1 MCSSDLF
8 EGKLATT
15 EKNILLYEWSN
26 YINSS
31 VLIWTILTL
40 YYLWRGLSYFDIA
53 LVQSVGAIATAVL
66 EIPTGWISDR
76 CGHHIVLKIASF
88 SRLVAIVTLTFANSF
103 LLMVASELFFS
114 LASASQSGAGS
125 AFLFEATNANSG
137 MDRKNGAYALILSKM
152 TGTQSI
158 IRITVR
164 LIAPVLFS
172 INPLIPFVI
181 SIFVYFLGL
190 LVTLE
195 FKENDVSPNRR
206 NNCLPEEDG
215 FIRTRTS
222 KLNLK
227 ENVQTFFQELIKIVK
242 TNIFISLCTVSAI
255 SLILV
260 SNYSQFIAPNLTS
273 MGFDIKFLGIVT
285 AAASLGE
292 FFGSRLTAKIVKTLK
307 NSYKKSAEDIIAF
320 SGNVEFLVI
329 LAILSVIAILM
340 LCAGLIPSIY
350 VCIFTYVA
358 INLFSTTLSI
368 LINNQMNL
376 IAEENNRATLLSV
389 SNQIEEI
396 ASVVSDPLIGIALD
410 FSGFG
415 TTYVG
420 LGCITLVVIALIFTI
435 HYRKYR

>member
-1 MCSSDLF
+1 MF

-76 CGHHIVLKIASF
+76 HGHHIVLKIASF
-88 SRLVAIVTLTFANSF
+88 SRLAAIVTLTFANSF
-103 LLMVASELFFS
+103 LLMVVSELFFS

-125 AFLFEATNANSG
+125 AFLFEATSANSG

-181 SIFVYFLGL
+181 SIFIYFLGL

-206 NNCLPEEDG
+206 NNCLPEEDK
-215 FIRTRTS
+215 FIRTRAS

-227 ENVQTFFQELIKIVK
+227 EAVQTFFQELIKIVK
-242 TNIFISLCTVSAI
+242 TNTFISLCIVSAI

-292 FFGSRLTAKIVKTLK
+292 FFGSRLTAKIVRTFKD
-307 NSYKKSAEDIIAF
+307 SHKKSAEDSIAF

-329 LAILSVIAILM
+329 LGVLSVIAILM
-340 LCAGLIPSIY
+340 LCAGLVPSIY

-396 ASVVSDPLIGIALD
+396 ASVASDPLIGIALD

-415 TTYVG
+415 TTYIG
-420 LGCITLVVIALIFTI
+420 LGCITLVVIAFIFSI

>member
-1 MCSSDLF
+1 MF

-125 AFLFEATNANSG
+125 AFLFEATSANSR
-137 MDRKNGAYALILSKM
+137 MDRKNGTYALILSKM
-152 TGTQSI
+152 TGAQSI

-195 FKENDVSPNRR
+195 FKENNVSPNRR

-292 FFGSRLTAKIVKTLK
+292 FFVSKLTAKIVKTLK
-307 NSYKKSAEDIIAF
+307 DYYKKSTGDIIAF

-329 LAILSVIAILM
+329 LGILFVIAILM

-420 LGCITLVVIALIFTI
+420 LGCITLVVIALIFSI

>member
-1 MCSSDLF
+1 MF

-125 AFLFEATNANSG
+125 AFLFEATSANSR
-137 MDRKNGAYALILSKM
+137 MDRKNGTYALILSKM
-152 TGTQSI
+152 TGAQSI

-195 FKENDVSPNRR
+195 FKENNVSPNRGS
-206 NNCLPEEDG
+206 NCLPEEDG

-227 ENVQTFFQELIKIVK
+227 ENVQTFFQELVKILK
-242 TNIFISLCTVSAI
+242 TNMFISLCTVSAI

-292 FFGSRLTAKIVKTLK
+292 FFGSKLTAKIVKTLK
-307 NSYKKSAEDIIAF
+307 DSYKKSAEEIIAF

-329 LAILSVIAILM
+329 LAILSMIAILM

>member
-1 MCSSDLF
+1 MF
-8 EGKLATT
+8 ERKLETA
-15 EKNILLYEWSN
+15 EKNILFYKWSN

-76 CGHHIVLKIASF
+76 HGHHIVLKIASF

-103 LLMVASELFFS
+103 LLMVVSELFFS

-125 AFLFEATNANSG
+125 AFLFEATNTNSG

-181 SIFVYFLGL
+181 SIFIYFLGL

-206 NNCLPEEDG
+206 DNCLPEEDE
-215 FIRTRTS
+215 FISTRAS

-227 ENVQTFFQELIKIVK
+227 ETVQTFFQELIKIVK
-242 TNIFISLCTVSAI
+242 TNTFISLCIVSAI
-255 SLILV
+255 ALILV

-292 FFGSRLTAKIVKTLK
+292 FFGSRLTARIVRTFKD
-307 NSYKKSAEDIIAF
+307 SHKKSAEDSIAF

-329 LAILSVIAILM
+329 LGVLSVIAILM
-340 LCAGLIPSIY
+340 LCAGLVPSIY

-396 ASVVSDPLIGIALD
+396 ASVASDPLIGIALD
-410 FSGFG
+410 LSGFG

>member
-1 MCSSDLF
+1 MF

-76 CGHHIVLKIASF
+76 HGHHIVLKIASF

-195 FKENDVSPNRR
+195 FKENNVGPNRR
-206 NNCLPEEDG
+206 DNCLPEEDE
-215 FIRTRTS
+215 FIRTKTS

-273 MGFDIKFLGIVT
+273 RGFDIKFLGIVT

-307 NSYKKSAEDIIAF
+307 NFYKKSAGVIIAF
-320 SGNVEFLVI
+320 SENAEFLVI
-329 LAILSVIAILM
+329 LGVLSVIAILM

-420 LGCITLVVIALIFTI
+420 LGCITLVVIAFIFSI

>member
-1 MCSSDLF
+1 MF
-8 EGKLATT
+8 EGKLETA

-172 INPLIPFVI
+172 INPLTPFVI

-227 ENVQTFFQELIKIVK
+227 ENVQTFFQELVKILK
-242 TNIFISLCTVSAI
+242 TNMFISLCTVSAI

-292 FFGSRLTAKIVKTLK
+292 FFGSKLTAKIVKTLK
-307 NSYKKSAEDIIAF
+307 DSYKKSAEDSIAF

-329 LAILSVIAILM
+329 LAILSMIAILM

-396 ASVVSDPLIGIALD
+396 ASVVSDPLIGVALD
-410 FSGFG
+410 LSGFG

-420 LGCITLVVIALIFTI
+420 LGCITLVVIALIFSI

>member
-1 MCSSDLF
+1 MFKERL
-8 EGKLATT
+8 ETA
-15 EKNILLYEWSN
+15 EKNILFYKWSN

-31 VLIWTILTL
+31 VFIWTVLTL

-103 LLMVASELFFS
+103 LLMIASELFFS
-114 LASASQSGAGS
+114 LANASQSGAGS
-125 AFLFEATNANSG
+125 AFLFEATSANCG
-137 MDRKNGAYALILSKM
+137 MDRKNGTYALILSKM

-195 FKENDVSPNRR
+195 FKENDVSANRR
-206 NNCLPEEDG
+206 NNCPPEKDG
-215 FIRTRTS
+215 FTGIRTS

-227 ENVQTFFQELIKIVK
+227 ENVQTFFQELIKVVK
-242 TNIFISLCTVSAI
+242 TNIFISLCIVSAI

-292 FFGSRLTAKIVKTLK
+292 FFGARLTVKIVRTFKD
-307 NSYKKSAEDIIAF
+307 SHKKFVGDYIAF

-329 LAILSVIAILM
+329 LGALSVIAVLM
-340 LCAGLIPSIY
+340 LCAGLVPSIY

-396 ASVVSDPLIGIALD
+396 ASVASDPLIGIALD
-410 FSGFG
+410 ISGFG
-415 TTYVG
+415 ATYVC
-420 LGCITLVVIALIFTI
+420 LGCITLVVIALIFSVY
-435 HYRKYR
+435 YRKYR

>member
-1 MCSSDLF
+1 MF

-114 LASASQSGAGS
+114 LANASQSGAGS
-125 AFLFEATNANSG
+125 AFLFEATSAYSR
-137 MDRKNGAYALILSKM
+137 MDRKNGTYALILSKM
-152 TGTQSI
+152 TGAQSI

-195 FKENDVSPNRR
+195 FKENVVSPNRR

-227 ENVQTFFQELIKIVK
+227 ENVQTFIQELIKIVK

-260 SNYSQFIAPNLTS
+260 SNYSQFIAPNLTG

-307 NSYKKSAEDIIAF
+307 NYYKKSAGDTIAF

-329 LAILSVIAILM
+329 LVILSVIAILM

-368 LINNQMNL
+368 LINDQMNL

-396 ASVVSDPLIGIALD
+396 ASVVSDPLIGVSLD

-415 TTYVG
+415 TTYVC

>member
-1 MCSSDLF
+1 MF

-172 INPLIPFVI
+172 INPLTPFVI

-206 NNCLPEEDG
+206 NNCLPKEDG

-307 NSYKKSAEDIIAF
+307 NSYKKSAGDIIAF

-329 LAILSVIAILM
+329 LGILAVIAILM

-396 ASVVSDPLIGIALD
+396 ASVVSDPLIGVALD
-410 FSGFG
+410 LSGFG

-420 LGCITLVVIALIFTI
+420 LGCITLVVIAFIFSI

>member
-1 MCSSDLF
+1 MF

-103 LLMVASELFFS
+103 LLMVVSELFFS

-125 AFLFEATNANSG
+125 AFLFEATSANSG
-137 MDRKNGAYALILSKM
+137 MYRKNGAYALILSKM

-195 FKENDVSPNRR
+195 FKENEVSPNRR

-227 ENVQTFFQELIKIVK
+227 ENVQTFIQELIKIVK

-292 FFGSRLTAKIVKTLK
+292 FFGSKLTAKIVKTFK
-307 NSYKKSAEDIIAF
+307 DSYKKSAGDIIAF
-320 SGNVEFLVI
+320 SGKIEFLVI

-396 ASVVSDPLIGIALD
+396 ASVVLDPLIGVALD
-410 FSGFG
+410 LSGFG

>member
-1 MCSSDLF
+1 MF
-8 EGKLATT
+8 ERKLETA
-15 EKNILLYEWSN
+15 EKNILFYKWSN

-114 LASASQSGAGS
+114 LANASQSGAGS
-125 AFLFEATNANSG
+125 AFLFEATNANSR

-307 NSYKKSAEDIIAF
+307 NSYKKSAGDIIAF

-396 ASVVSDPLIGIALD
+396 ALVVSDPLIGIALD

-420 LGCITLVVIALIFTI
+420 LGCIALVVIALIFSI

>member
-1 MCSSDLF
+1 MVKLYKFKCFDLDH
-8 EGKLATT
+8 
-15 EKNILLYEWSN
+15 
-26 YINSS
+26 
-31 VLIWTILTL
+31 LTL

-172 INPLIPFVI
+172 INPLTPFVI

-415 TTYVG
+415 ITYVG

>member
-1 MCSSDLF
+1 MF

-125 AFLFEATNANSG
+125 AFLFEATSANSG
-137 MDRKNGAYALILSKM
+137 MDRKNGTYALILSKM
-152 TGTQSI
+152 TGAQSI

-172 INPLIPFVI
+172 INPLTPFVI

-227 ENVQTFFQELIKIVK
+227 ENVQTYLFRFVQFQ
-242 TNIFISLCTVSAI
+242 
-255 SLILV
+255 
-260 SNYSQFIAPNLTS
+260 QF
-273 MGFDIKFLGIVT
+273 
-285 AAASLGE
+285 
-292 FFGSRLTAKIVKTLK
+292 
-307 NSYKKSAEDIIAF
+307 
-320 SGNVEFLVI
+320 
-329 LAILSVIAILM
+329 
-340 LCAGLIPSIY
+340 
-350 VCIFTYVA
+350 
-358 INLFSTTLSI
+358 
-368 LINNQMNL
+368 
-376 IAEENNRATLLSV
+376 
-389 SNQIEEI
+389 
-396 ASVVSDPLIGIALD
+396 
-410 FSGFG
+410 
-415 TTYVG
+415 
-420 LGCITLVVIALIFTI
+420 
-435 HYRKYR
+435 H

>member
-1 MCSSDLF
+1 MF
-8 EGKLATT
+8 ERKLETA
-15 EKNILLYEWSN
+15 EKNILFYKWSN

-76 CGHHIVLKIASF
+76 HGHHIVLKIASF

-103 LLMVASELFFS
+103 LLMVVSELFFS

-125 AFLFEATNANSG
+125 AFLFEATNTNSG

-172 INPLIPFVI
+172 INPLTPFVI

-307 NSYKKSAEDIIAF
+307 NSYKKSVGDIITF

>member
-1 MCSSDLF
+1 MF
-8 EGKLATT
+8 EGKLSTT

-125 AFLFEATNANSG
+125 AFLFEATSANSG

-172 INPLIPFVI
+172 INPLTPFVI

-307 NSYKKSAEDIIAF
+307 NSYKKSVGDIITF

>member
-1 MCSSDLF
+1 MF

-172 INPLIPFVI
+172 INPLTPFVI

-307 NSYKKSAEDIIAF
+307 NSYKKSVGDIITF

-396 ASVVSDPLIGIALD
+396 ASVVSDPLIGVALD
-410 FSGFG
+410 LSGFG

-435 HYRKYR
+435 HYRKFR

>member
-1 MCSSDLF
+1 MF

-137 MDRKNGAYALILSKM
+137 TDRKNGAYALILSKM

-172 INPLIPFVI
+172 INPLTPFVI

-307 NSYKKSAEDIIAF
+307 NSYKKSAGDIITF

>member
-1 MCSSDLF
+1 MF

-31 VLIWTILTL
+31 VLIWTVLTL

-114 LASASQSGAGS
+114 LANASQSGAGS
-125 AFLFEATNANSG
+125 AFLFEATNANSRV
-137 MDRKNGAYALILSKM
+137 DRKNGTYALILSKM
-152 TGTQSI
+152 TGAQSI

-195 FKENDVSPNRR
+195 FKENNVSPNRGS
-206 NNCLPEEDG
+206 NCLPEEDG

-227 ENVQTFFQELIKIVK
+227 ENVQTFFQELVKILK
-242 TNIFISLCTVSAI
+242 TNMFISLCTVSAI

-307 NSYKKSAEDIIAF
+307 DSYKKSAGDIIAF

-329 LAILSVIAILM
+329 LVILSVIAILM

-420 LGCITLVVIALIFTI
+420 LGCITLVVIALIFII
-435 HYRKYR
+435 HYRKFR

>member
-1 MCSSDLF
+1 MF

-152 TGTQSI
+152 TGAQSI

-172 INPLIPFVI
+172 INPLTPFVI

-195 FKENDVSPNRR
+195 FKENDVSPNRGS
-206 NNCLPEEDG
+206 NCLPEDG
-215 FIRTRTS
+215 FIRTKTS

-307 NSYKKSAEDIIAF
+307 NSYKKSAGVIIAF
-320 SGNVEFLVI
+320 SENAEFLVI
-329 LAILSVIAILM
+329 LGVLSVIAILM

-350 VCIFTYVA
+350 VCIFTYVS

-396 ASVVSDPLIGIALD
+396 ASVVSDPLIGVALD
-410 FSGFG
+410 LSGFG

-420 LGCITLVVIALIFTI
+420 LGCITLVVIALIFSI

>member
-1 MCSSDLF
+1 M
-8 EGKLATT
+8 
-15 EKNILLYEWSN
+15 
-26 YINSS
+26 
-31 VLIWTILTL
+31 
-40 YYLWRGLSYFDIA
+40 
-53 LVQSVGAIATAVL
+53 
-66 EIPTGWISDR
+66 
-76 CGHHIVLKIASF
+76 
-88 SRLVAIVTLTFANSF
+88 TLTFANSF
-103 LLMVASELFFS
+103 LLMVVSELFFS
-114 LASASQSGAGS
+114 LANASQSGAGS
-125 AFLFEATNANSG
+125 AFLFEATSANSG

-195 FKENDVSPNRR
+195 FKENDISPNRR
-206 NNCLPEEDG
+206 NKCLPEENG

-227 ENVQTFFQELIKIVK
+227 EAVQTFFQELIKIVK

-307 NSYKKSAEDIIAF
+307 NSYKKSAGVIIVF
-320 SGNVEFLVI
+320 SENAEFLVI
-329 LAILSVIAILM
+329 LGVLSVIAILM
-340 LCAGLIPSIY
+340 LCAGLVPSIY

>member
-1 MCSSDLF
+1 MF

-206 NNCLPEEDG
+206 NKCLPEEDG
-215 FIRTRTS
+215 FIGIKTS
-222 KLNLK
+222 KLNLR
-227 ENVQTFFQELIKIVK
+227 EAVQTFFQELIKIVK

-307 NSYKKSAEDIIAF
+307 NSYKKSAGDIITF

>member
-1 MCSSDLF
+1 MF

-125 AFLFEATNANSG
+125 AFLFEATSANSR
-137 MDRKNGAYALILSKM
+137 MDRKNGTYALILSKM
-152 TGTQSI
+152 TGAQSI

-195 FKENDVSPNRR
+195 FKENNVSPNRR

-292 FFGSRLTAKIVKTLK
+292 FFGSKLTAKIVKTLK
-307 NSYKKSAEDIIAF
+307 DSYKKSTGDIIAF

-329 LAILSVIAILM
+329 LGILFVIAILM

-420 LGCITLVVIALIFTI
+420 LGCITLVVIALIFSI

>member
-1 MCSSDLF
+1 MF

-172 INPLIPFVI
+172 INPLTPFVI

-227 ENVQTFFQELIKIVK
+227 ENVQTFFQELVKILK

-307 NSYKKSAEDIIAF
+307 NFYKKSAGVIIAF
-320 SGNVEFLVI
+320 SENAEFLVI
-329 LAILSVIAILM
+329 LGVLSVIAILM

-420 LGCITLVVIALIFTI
+420 LGCITLVVIAFIFSI

>member
-1 MCSSDLF
+1 MF

-125 AFLFEATNANSG
+125 AFLFEATSANSR
-137 MDRKNGAYALILSKM
+137 MDRKNGTYALILSKM
-152 TGTQSI
+152 TGVQSI

-195 FKENDVSPNRR
+195 FKENDVSTNGR
-206 NNCLPEEDG
+206 NKCPSEKDG
-215 FIRTRTS
+215 FIGIKTS
-222 KLNLK
+222 KLNLR
-227 ENVQTFFQELIKIVK
+227 EAVQTFFQELIKIVK

-260 SNYSQFIAPNLTS
+260 SNYSQFIAPNLIS

-307 NSYKKSAEDIIAF
+307 DSYKKSAGDIIAF

-329 LAILSVIAILM
+329 LVILSVIAILM

-350 VCIFTYVA
+350 VCIFTYLA

-420 LGCITLVVIALIFTI
+420 LGCITLVVIALIFSI

>member
-1 MCSSDLF
+1 MF
-8 EGKLATT
+8 EGKVETA
-15 EKNILLYEWSN
+15 EKNILFYKWSN

-76 CGHHIVLKIASF
+76 HGHHIVLKIASF

-125 AFLFEATNANSG
+125 AFLFEATSANSG

-181 SIFVYFLGL
+181 SIFIYFLGL

-206 NNCLPEEDG
+206 DNCLPEEDV

-222 KLNLK
+222 KLDLK
-227 ENVQTFFQELIKIVK
+227 ESVQTFFQELIKIVK
-242 TNIFISLCTVSAI
+242 TNTFISLCIVSAI

-273 MGFDIKFLGIVT
+273 MGFEIKFLGIVT

-292 FFGSRLTAKIVKTLK
+292 FFGSRLTAKIVKTFK
-307 NSYKKSAEDIIAF
+307 YSHKKSAEDSIAF

-329 LAILSVIAILM
+329 LGVLSVIAILM
-340 LCAGLIPSIY
+340 LCAGLVPSIY

-410 FSGFG
+410 FSGF
-415 TTYVG
+415 
-420 LGCITLVVIALIFTI
+420 
-435 HYRKYR
+435 

>member
-1 MCSSDLF
+1 MF
-8 EGKLATT
+8 ERKLETA
-15 EKNILLYEWSN
+15 EKNILFYKWSN

-76 CGHHIVLKIASF
+76 HGHHIVLKIASF
-88 SRLVAIVTLTFANSF
+88 SRLVAIVTLTLANSF
-103 LLMVASELFFS
+103 LLMVVSELFFS

-125 AFLFEATNANSG
+125 AFLFEATNTNSG

-181 SIFVYFLGL
+181 SIFIYFLSL

-206 NNCLPEEDG
+206 DNCLPEEDE
-215 FIRTRTS
+215 FISTRAS

-227 ENVQTFFQELIKIVK
+227 ETVQTFFQELIKIVK
-242 TNIFISLCTVSAI
+242 TNTFISLCIVSAI

-292 FFGSRLTAKIVKTLK
+292 FFGSRLTARIVRTFKD
-307 NSYKKSAEDIIAF
+307 SHKKSAEDSIAF

-329 LAILSVIAILM
+329 LGVLSVIAILM
-340 LCAGLIPSIY
+340 LCAGLVPSIY

-415 TTYVG
+415 TTYVC
-420 LGCITLVVIALIFTI
+420 LGCITLVVIALIFII
-435 HYRKYR
+435 HYRKFR

>member
-1 MCSSDLF
+1 MF
-8 EGKLATT
+8 KGRLATT

-114 LASASQSGAGS
+114 LADASQSGAGS
-125 AFLFEATNANSG
+125 AFLFEATSANSG
-137 MDRKNGAYALILSKM
+137 TDRKNGTYALILSKM

-227 ENVQTFFQELIKIVK
+227 ENVQIFFQELIKIVK

-292 FFGSRLTAKIVKTLK
+292 FFGSKLTAKIVKTLK
-307 NSYKKSAEDIIAF
+307 DSYKKSAGDIIAF

-329 LAILSVIAILM
+329 LGILSVIAILM
-340 LCAGLIPSIY
+340 LCAGLFPSIY

-396 ASVVSDPLIGIALD
+396 SSVVSDPLIGVALD
-410 FSGFG
+410 LSGFG

>member
-1 MCSSDLF
+1 MF

-137 MDRKNGAYALILSKM
+137 MDRKNGACALILSKM

-172 INPLIPFVI
+172 INPLTPFVI

-307 NSYKKSAEDIIAF
+307 NSYKKSAGDIIAF

-415 TTYVG
+415 ITYVG
-420 LGCITLVVIALIFTI
+420 LGCIALVVIALIFSI

>member
-1 MCSSDLF
+1 MF
-8 EGKLATT
+8 EGKVETA
-15 EKNILLYEWSN
+15 EKNILFYKWSN

-76 CGHHIVLKIASF
+76 HGHHIVLKIASF

-125 AFLFEATNANSG
+125 AFLFEATSANSG

-181 SIFVYFLGL
+181 SIFIYFLGL

-206 NNCLPEEDG
+206 DNCLPEEDV

-222 KLNLK
+222 KLDLK
-227 ENVQTFFQELIKIVK
+227 ESVQTFFQELIKIVK
-242 TNIFISLCTVSAI
+242 TNTFISLCTVSAI

-307 NSYKKSAEDIIAF
+307 DSYKKSAGDIITF

-329 LAILSVIAILM
+329 LGVLSVIAILM

-350 VCIFTYVA
+350 VCIFTYVS

-396 ASVVSDPLIGIALD
+396 ASVASDPLIGIALD
-410 FSGFG
+410 LSGFG
-415 TTYVG
+415 ITYVG
-420 LGCITLVVIALIFTI
+420 LGCITLVVIAVIFSI

>member
-1 MCSSDLF
+1 MF

-114 LASASQSGAGS
+114 LANASQSGAGS
-125 AFLFEATNANSG
+125 AFLFEATNANSR

-195 FKENDVSPNRR
+195 FKENNVSPNRGS
-206 NNCLPEEDG
+206 NCLPEEDG
-215 FIRTRTS
+215 FIGTRTS

-307 NSYKKSAEDIIAF
+307 NSYKKSVGDIITF

>member
-1 MCSSDLF
+1 MF

-172 INPLIPFVI
+172 INPLTPFVI

-227 ENVQTFFQELIKIVK
+227 ENVQTFFQELVKILK
-242 TNIFISLCTVSAI
+242 TNMFISLCTVSAI

-292 FFGSRLTAKIVKTLK
+292 FFGSKLTAKIVKTLK
-307 NSYKKSAEDIIAF
+307 DSYKKSAEDIIAF

-329 LAILSVIAILM
+329 LAILSMIAILM

>member
-1 MCSSDLF
+1 MF

-53 LVQSVGAIATAVL
+53 LVQSVGAIATVVL

-137 MDRKNGAYALILSKM
+137 TDRKNGAYALILSKM

-172 INPLIPFVI
+172 INPLTPFVI

-307 NSYKKSAEDIIAF
+307 NSYKKSVGDIITF

-415 TTYVG
+415 ITYVG

>member
-1 MCSSDLF
+1 MF
-8 EGKLATT
+8 ERKLETA
-15 EKNILLYEWSN
+15 EKNILFYKWSN

-76 CGHHIVLKIASF
+76 HGHHIVLKIASF

-103 LLMVASELFFS
+103 LLMVVSELFFS

-125 AFLFEATNANSG
+125 AFLFEATNTNSG

-181 SIFVYFLGL
+181 SIFIYFLSL

-206 NNCLPEEDG
+206 DNCLPEEDE
-215 FIRTRTS
+215 FISTRAS

-227 ENVQTFFQELIKIVK
+227 ETVQTFFQELIKIVK
-242 TNIFISLCTVSAI
+242 TNTFISLCIVSAI

-292 FFGSRLTAKIVKTLK
+292 FFGSRLTARIVRTFKD
-307 NSYKKSAEDIIAF
+307 SHKKSAEDSIAF

-329 LAILSVIAILM
+329 LGVLSVIAILM
-340 LCAGLIPSIY
+340 LCAGLVPSIY

-415 TTYVG
+415 TTYVC

-435 HYRKYR
+435 HYRKCR

>member
-1 MCSSDLF
+1 MF

-15 EKNILLYEWSN
+15 EKNILLYEWAN

-172 INPLIPFVI
+172 INPLTPFVI

-227 ENVQTFFQELIKIVK
+227 ENVQTFFQELVKILK
-242 TNIFISLCTVSAI
+242 TNMFISLCTVSAI

-273 MGFDIKFLGIVT
+273 LGFDIKFLGIVT

-307 NSYKKSAEDIIAF
+307 NSYKKSAGDIITF

-329 LAILSVIAILM
+329 LTILSVIAILM
-340 LCAGLIPSIY
+340 LCAGLISSIY

>member
-1 MCSSDLF
+1 MF

-114 LASASQSGAGS
+114 LANASQSGAGS
-125 AFLFEATNANSG
+125 AFLFEVTSANSG
-137 MDRKNGAYALILSKM
+137 MDKKNGAYALILSKM

-307 NSYKKSAEDIIAF
+307 NSYKKSAGDIIAF

-329 LAILSVIAILM
+329 LGILAVIAILM

-415 TTYVG
+415 TTYVC
-420 LGCITLVVIALIFTI
+420 LGCITLVVIALIFSI
-435 HYRKYR
+435 HYRKFR

>member
-1 MCSSDLF
+1 MF

-206 NNCLPEEDG
+206 NKCLPEEDG
-215 FIRTRTS
+215 FIGIKTS
-222 KLNLK
+222 KLNLR
-227 ENVQTFFQELIKIVK
+227 EAVQTFFQELVKILK

-307 NSYKKSAEDIIAF
+307 NSYKKSAGDIIAF

-329 LAILSVIAILM
+329 LGSLSMIAILM

-415 TTYVG
+415 TTYVC

>member
-1 MCSSDLF
+1 MF
-8 EGKLATT
+8 EGKLETA
-15 EKNILLYEWSN
+15 EKNILFYKWSN

-76 CGHHIVLKIASF
+76 HGHHIVLKIASF
-88 SRLVAIVTLTFANSF
+88 SRLAAIVTLTFANSF
-103 LLMVASELFFS
+103 LLMVVSELFFS

-125 AFLFEATNANSG
+125 AFLFEATNTNSG

-172 INPLIPFVI
+172 INPLTPFVI

-307 NSYKKSAEDIIAF
+307 DSYKKSAGGIIAF

>member
-1 MCSSDLF
+1 MF

-206 NNCLPEEDG
+206 NMCLPEEDG
-215 FIRTRTS
+215 FIGIKTS
-222 KLNLK
+222 KLNLR
-227 ENVQTFFQELIKIVK
+227 EAVQTFFQELVKILK
-242 TNIFISLCTVSAI
+242 TNMFISLCTVSAI

-292 FFGSRLTAKIVKTLK
+292 FFGSKLTAKIVKTLK
-307 NSYKKSAEDIIAF
+307 DSYKKSAEDIIAF

-329 LAILSVIAILM
+329 LAILSMIAILM

>member
-1 MCSSDLF
+1 MF

-172 INPLIPFVI
+172 INPLTPFVI

-292 FFGSRLTAKIVKTLK
+292 FFGSKLTAKIVKTLK
-307 NSYKKSAEDIIAF
+307 DSYKKSAVDIIAF

>member
-1 MCSSDLF
+1 MF

-15 EKNILLYEWSN
+15 EKNILLYEWPN

-53 LVQSVGAIATAVL
+53 LVQSVGAIATAAL

-206 NNCLPEEDG
+206 NKCLPEEDG
-215 FIRTRTS
+215 FIGIKTS

-292 FFGSRLTAKIVKTLK
+292 FFGSKLTAKIVKTLK
-307 NSYKKSAEDIIAF
+307 DSYKKSAEDIIAF

-329 LAILSVIAILM
+329 LAILSMIAILM